1 MTCCDD
7 HDHHADDLVDLVD
20 LAEGEEAETV
30 TFHMCG
36 DDCACGHGLAIED
49 GPVL

>member
-7 HDHHADDLVDLVD
+7 RDDESLDVVDDDEL
-20 LAEGEEAETV
+20 ETE

-49 GPVL
+49 GHVL

>member
-7 HDHHADDLVDLVD
+7 HDHDAVD
-20 LAEGEEAETV
+20 LADGEEAETE

-36 DDCACGHGLAIED
+36 DDCTCGHGLVIED
-49 GPVL
+49 GRVL